1 MNQSSGCLAFSVAG
15 ALFAVM
21 HWKYQ
26 IVNSLFPTKSIKQ
39 LTASHSPLHINI
51 NMLREEN
58 VNKFKW
64 NKNAALA
71 LMCGRLSRTQ
81 ATKNFIFSVG
91 QNSWERFCPFPTKL
105 FSEPDLF
112 MSMKRCNHTS
122 SDGGKWLESNERV
135 WRWKVVFNGGLEAR
149 VTLMKHDKRR
159 KSISNQ
165 WRVYL
170 QWTTV
175 RVSTI
180 NISPS
185 RLSATLNQTRVT
197 WLPHLQR
204 NPDLLHNW
212 RWDGSQTFPVE
223 QILWKSLRK
232 LGGVSPGPAIRE
244 GVCLNN
250 IILPP
255 RVFLA
260 Y

>member
-1 MNQSSGCLAFSVAG
+1 
-15 ALFAVM
+15 
-21 HWKYQ
+21 
-26 IVNSLFPTKSIKQ
+26 
-39 LTASHSPLHINI
+39 
-51 NMLREEN
+51 
-58 VNKFKW
+58 
-64 NKNAALA
+64 
-71 LMCGRLSRTQ
+71 
-81 ATKNFIFSVG
+81 
-91 QNSWERFCPFPTKL
+91 
-105 FSEPDLF
+105 
-112 MSMKRCNHTS
+112 
-122 SDGGKWLESNERV
+122 
-135 WRWKVVFNGGLEAR
+135 
-149 VTLMKHDKRR
+149 MKHDKRR

-170 QWTTV
+170 QLTTV

-180 NISPS
+180 NISPSLGLRS

-204 NPDLLHNW
+204 NSTH
-212 RWDGSQTFPVE
+212 RCCEGSQTFPVE

-232 LGGVSPGPAIRE
+232 LGGVSSGPAIRE